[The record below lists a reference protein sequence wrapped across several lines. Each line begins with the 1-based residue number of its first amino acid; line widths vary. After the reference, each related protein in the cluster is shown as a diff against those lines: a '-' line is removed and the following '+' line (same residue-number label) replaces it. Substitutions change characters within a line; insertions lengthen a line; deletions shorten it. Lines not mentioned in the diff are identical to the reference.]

1 MAYVLQLLS
10 YIATIESFYMSKKM
24 ARKFE
29 PYKITNHIVYTI
41 ISKLYNY
48 RESWYQ
54 FLKILIWSDSYD
66 DSYSRGDWNWKYIN
80 FLDENYS

>member
-48 RESWYQ
+48 RES
-54 FLKILIWSDSYD
+54 
-66 DSYSRGDWNWKYIN
+66 
-80 FLDENYS
+80 